1 MKRLVLAG
9 VVMVALLPAGAAGA
23 KAATSRVTG
32 AGIQKQMRT
41 LVRMPGGPPGV
52 IAVVQRFGK
61 RSVYTAGV
69 GNLTTGARIRPT
81 DHMRLASTAKAF
93 SGAVALS
100 LVRAG
105 KLRVTDTIG
114 KLVPKLPRAWSK
126 VTLAQA
132 LRHTSGLPD
141 LITGPG
147 FIDYARAHPHGTPSP
162 SFLLS
167 FVAKKPL
174 DFRPGS
180 RYHYSNTDNFVVAM
194 MAEAATDRS
203 YNQLL
208 SSLVYRPLGLRQTS
222 LPRGPAMPRPFIHGY
237 DTFPPPTEDAS
248 TQLSASYAW
257 ASGGLVSTPSDLNKF
272 IRGYAG
278 ARLFGRAV
286 QAQQMRFVAG
296 NSEPIGPGV
305 NSAGLG
311 IFRYRTRCGTVYG
324 HTGNINGYTQF
335 MAATR
340 DGQRSV
346 TVSAGA
352 QITNGSPQPKRAAF
366 AQLRRIYG
374 AAVCLAL
381 S

>member
-1 MKRLVLAG
+1 MKRFVLAG
-9 VVMVALLPAGAAGA
+9 VAVAALVTAGAGGA
-23 KAATSRVTG
+23 QAAKPRVTG
-32 AGIQKQMRT
+32 SSIQREMRT
-41 LVRMPGGPPGV
+41 LTRMPGGPPGAV
-52 IAVVQRFGK
+52 AVVQRLGN
-61 RSVYTAGV
+61 RSVLTAGV
-69 GNLTTGARIRPT
+69 GNLQTGARIRPT

-105 KLRVTDTIG
+105 KLRLTDTIG
-114 KLVPKLPRAWSK
+114 KLLPKLPRAWRR

-147 FIDYARAHPHGTPSP
+147 FIDYVRAHPHGTPSP
-162 SFLLS
+162 SFVLS
-167 FVAKKPL
+167 FVAKEPL

-194 MAEAATDRS
+194 MAQAATRRS

-208 SSLVYRPLGLRQTS
+208 SSLVYQPLGLRQTS
-222 LPRGPAMPRPFIHGY
+222 LPRGPAMPGPFIHGY

-248 TQLSASYAW
+248 TQLSAAYAW

-286 QAQQMRFVAG
+286 QARQMRFVAG

-324 HTGNINGYTQF
+324 HTGNIAGYTQF

-340 DGQRSV
+340 DGRRSV
-346 TVSAGA
+346 TVSASA

-374 AAVCLAL
+374 DAVCLAL

>member
-9 VVMVALLPAGAAGA
+9 AVMAVLVTAGAAGA
-23 KAATSRVTG
+23 QAATSRVTG
-32 AGIQKQMRT
+32 AGIQKQMGA
-41 LVRMPGGPPGV
+41 LVGMPGGPPGV
-52 IAVVQRFGK
+52 IAVVQRLGK

-69 GNLTTGARIRPT
+69 GNLQTGARIRPT

-105 KLRVTDTIG
+105 KLRLTDTIG
-114 KLVPKLPRAWSK
+114 KLVPKLPRPWRK

-147 FIDYARAHPHGTPSP
+147 FIDYVRAHPHGTPSP
-162 SFLLS
+162 SFVLS
-167 FVAKKPL
+167 FVAKQPL

-194 MAEAATDRS
+194 MAEGATHRS

-208 SSLVYRPLGLRQTS
+208 SSLVYKPLGLRQTS
-222 LPRGPAMPRPFIHGY
+222 LPRGPAMPQPFIHGY
-237 DTFPPPTEDAS
+237 HTFPPPTEDAS
-248 TQLSASYAW
+248 TQLSAAYAW
-257 ASGGLVSTPSDLNKF
+257 ASGGLVSTPSELNKF
-272 IRGYAG
+272 IRGYVG
-278 ARLFGRAV
+278 AKLFGRAV
-286 QAQQMRFVAG
+286 QARQMRFVAG

-324 HTGNINGYTQF
+324 HTGNIGGYTQF

-340 DGQRSV
+340 DGRRSV
-346 TVSAGA
+346 TVSASA

-374 AAVCLAL
+374 DTVCLAL

>member
-1 MKRLVLAG
+1 
-9 VVMVALLPAGAAGA
+9 MVALATTGVAGAQAPN
-23 KAATSRVTG
+23 SRATG
-32 AGIQKQMRT
+32 AGIQTQMRT
-41 LVRMPGGPPGV
+41 LVGLPGGPPGV
-52 IAVVQRFGK
+52 IAVVQRLGK

-69 GNLTTGARIRPT
+69 GNLQTGARIRPT

-100 LVRAG
+100 LVRVG
-105 KLRVTDTIG
+105 KLRLTDTIG
-114 KLVPKLPRAWSK
+114 TLLPKLPRAWSR

-141 LITGPG
+141 LITGSG
-147 FIDYARAHPHGTPSP
+147 FIDYVRAHPHGPPSP
-162 SFLLS
+162 RFVLS

-180 RYHYSNTDNFVVAM
+180 RYHYSNTDNFVVAL
-194 MAEAATDRS
+194 MAQAATHRS
-203 YNQLL
+203 YNRLL
-208 SSLVYRPLGLRQTS
+208 SSLVYKPLGLRQTS

-237 DTFPPPTEDAS
+237 HTFPPPTEDAS
-248 TQLSASYAW
+248 TQLSAAYSW
-257 ASGGLVSTPSDLNKF
+257 ASGGLVSTPFDLNKF

-286 QAQQMRFVAG
+286 QAQQMRFVGG

-324 HTGNINGYTQF
+324 HTGNIGGYTQF

-340 DGQRSV
+340 DGRRSV
-346 TVSAGA
+346 TVSAST

-374 AAVCLAL
+374 DAVCLAL